1 MRIEAAPPRR
11 RPLSLT
17 ALIDVV
23 FILLVFFML
32 VTRLV
37 NWGQLELSL
46 AVADGGAPTASQPLD
61 MATLRV
67 LPETV
72 MLDGRQLSV
81 ARAAEMLS
89 RRAGEA
95 PGLRVFLAPEPAVP
109 LQRLVVVLE
118 TLQRA
123 GLDNVRLLD
132 QQAAE
137 RGGEG

>member
-1 MRIEAAPPRR
+1 MRIEAGTPRR
-11 RPLSLT
+11 RPISLT

-46 AVADGGAPTASQPLD
+46 AAAGGGTSTAQALP

-67 LPETV
+67 LPDGV
-72 MLDGRQLSV
+72 MLEGQRLT
-81 ARAAEMLS
+81 AAEAATRLS
-89 RRAGEA
+89 RRAAGE
-95 PGLRVFLAPEPAVP
+95 PGLRVFLAPEPEVA
-109 LQRLVVVLE
+109 LQRLVIVLE
-118 TLQRA
+118 TLSRS
-123 GLDNVRLLD
+123 GLANVRLLD
-132 QQAAE
+132 RQAPD